1 MTTTPQPPAAAPL
14 QPGTVNTV
22 LGPVNAEDL
31 GVIAAHDALLS
42 VYPGAQHGYD
52 IEINR
57 ADIFATLK
65 HKLERFKAAGGATVV
80 DATGMF
86 HGRDVYLYE
95 SLQQATGINIIAST
109 GQGPEAMLG
118 GYFLTPQTN
127 PPTPWPAEK
136 FATLFSR
143 EVTEGMV
150 VDRIERRHGAG
161 LITTTGTR
169 AGLTPTDES
178 LFQGAARASRSTGA
192 PVSFRFGKDPVAEL
206 DTMLA
211 EGVDASRVLVAGL
224 DRAGVDKQ
232 ALSAVAEAG
241 AYVGLDNIGA
251 VDGGDEAAVAL
262 IRALIEEG
270 HRERIIIASSSTAY
284 AVAHATNGVPLTHLL
299 EVFVPK
305 LREAGLSDAD
315 VTTLIST
322 NPAAWL
328 SAQTAEKE

>member
-1 MTTTPQPPAAAPL
+1 MSQEPPAAAEL

-22 LGPVNAEDL
+22 LGPVPAENL

-42 VYPGAQHGYD
+42 VYPGAQYGYD
-52 IEINR
+52 VVINR
-57 ADIFATLK
+57 ADIFRTLK
-65 HKLERFKAAGGATVV
+65 HKLERFREAGGSTVV
-80 DATGMF
+80 DSTGMF

-95 SLQQATGINIIAST
+95 SLQKATGVNIVAST

-136 FATLFSR
+136 FAELFSA

-169 AGLTPTDES
+169 EGLTPTDQS
-178 LFQGAARASRSTGA
+178 LFQGAARASVDTGA
-192 PVSFRFGKDPVAEL
+192 PVSFRFGKDPLSEL
-206 DTMLA
+206 ETMLTQ
-211 EGVDASRVLVAGL
+211 GVDASRVLVAGL
-224 DRAGVDKQ
+224 DRADADTVRR
-232 ALSAVAEAG
+232 VADAG
-241 AYVGLDNIGA
+241 AYVGLDTIGA
-251 VDGGDEAAVAL
+251 DKGARDDAAVAL
-262 IRALIEEG
+262 IRALIDAG

-284 AVAHATNGVPLTHLL
+284 AVAHETNEVALTYLL

-305 LREAGLSDAD
+305 LRDAGLSEEDITAL
-315 VTTLIST
+315 TST
-322 NPAAWL
+322 NPASWL
-328 SAQTAEKE
+328 SGKA